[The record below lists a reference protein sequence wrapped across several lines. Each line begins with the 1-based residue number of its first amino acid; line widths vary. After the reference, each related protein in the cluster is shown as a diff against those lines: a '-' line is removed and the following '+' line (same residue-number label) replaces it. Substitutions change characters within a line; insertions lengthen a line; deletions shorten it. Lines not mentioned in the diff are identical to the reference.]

1 MDFKSILPLIAV
13 SGLLAACTGPHGSGS
28 EDNVIGQPLKEI
40 SSLSRADGGDSQ
52 NAVIFDEVTR
62 KIHVFELSD
71 MQLLRSHSVSN
82 PDKKHTVISHESGNY
97 VIDFSEKSLT
107 IYSVNGLTQKDPVR
121 FQGQPLS
128 AAFNSDENLLVM
140 YDDTNSI
147 AMLKM
152 NELGLVTRQ
161 WVAGPKLLDDKTI
174 RSGELLP
181 NGQLILGLS
190 DFSIGIVDVEQS
202 ILQKKWIFSS
212 FDSTLGKSVSWIAA
226 VADNPNQILV
236 RSENV
241 LAIFD
246 LQTKT
251 KVTSVT
257 IVDERI
263 AKLSKISSG
272 HVVTRLDANRDQ
284 IRLYYAKGGLI
295 RHQDL
300 QKQGLRL
307 LSSHLNFVTD
317 QWTLVD
323 QLSESD
329 DDIFSSALDDQKVGR
344 TLKSFRLSD
353 MLPLQ
358 KTAVADQAQT
368 LLSPSYLFSLFP
380 SELGYA
386 VRTNYLTLEKKEA
399 KFFNMGHL

>member
-1 MDFKSILPLIAV
+1 MDFKSIFSLIALSLV
-13 SGLLAACTGPHGSGS
+13 TAACTAGPGSGS
-28 EDNVIGQPLKEI
+28 EDNLIGQPLKEI

-62 KIHVFELSD
+62 KIHVFELGE
-71 MQLLRSHSVSN
+71 MKLLRSHSVSN
-82 PDKKHTVISHESGNY
+82 PDKKHTVISHENGNY
-97 VIDFSEKSLT
+97 VIDFSEKGLT
-107 IYSVNGLTQKDPVR
+107 IFSLNGVVQKDPVR

-140 YDDTNSI
+140 YDDTNTI
-147 AMLKM
+147 AMIKM
-152 NELGLVTRQ
+152 NELGLVSRQ
-161 WVAGPKLLDDKTI
+161 WVAGPKLLEDKTI
-174 RSGELLP
+174 RSGDLLP

-212 FDSTLGKSVSWIAA
+212 FDSTLGKGISWIAP
-226 VADNPNQILV
+226 VADNTNQILV
-236 RSENV
+236 RSENT

-246 LQTKT
+246 LLTKT

-263 AKLSKISSG
+263 SKLSKISSG
-272 HVVTRLDANRDQ
+272 HAVTRLEANRDQ
-284 IRLYYAKGGLI
+284 IRLYYAKGSVI
-295 RHQDL
+295 HRQDL

-323 QLSESD
+323 QLSEAD
-329 DDIFSSALDDQKVGR
+329 DDIYSSALDDKKVGR
-344 TLKSFRLSD
+344 TLKSYRLSD

-358 KTAVADQAQT
+358 KTEVADKAQT